1 MGWDFHKP
9 GIQNVDARLFLSNLP
24 ENPELL
30 NSGMNGARSE
40 A

>member
-1 MGWDFHKP
+1 MAATKEPIVILAIVGF
-9 GIQNVDARLFLSNLP
+9 VTLSNLP